1 MTGTSSPSELSRRS
15 LLAGLA
21 AAPIVTAATEQSLAQ
36 TVEPRWSPQQAQ
48 AALKDAKG
56 TKLVLLGTAAGPVP
70 GRSREMTSHV
80 MLSNGSAYVL
90 DCGMGVTNQF
100 ARTGIPFSA
109 LKSIFITHHHADH
122 NIEYGPLLIVGWI
135 QGLPLDVRAFG
146 PPPLRQMTDDFM
158 RAYKQ
163 TVDFW
168 AEDFHMKPL
177 TSVNVQEISAAGP
190 VTEDDNVKVSA
201 ILVEHPPV
209 KPALAYRFDFKDRSI
224 AFSGDTA
231 PLEAV
236 AKMAKGA
243 DVLVHET
250 MYVPAVE
257 KYIKGQI
264 AQGRPVKFEAF
275 MAHMKADHT
284 PSEDVGRI
292 AQRGGRQNACA
303 LAPYPGDR
311 QHQRRHLAR
320 AGSEIFQGRD
330 HCRQGSDGRVNWSKA
345 RMSALGHKRTCAV
358 HSPMSALHPKADM
371 CGLEYLCQARS
382 RNLRKNSDETSKKQ
396 KETQKKW

>member
-1 MTGTSSPSELSRRS
+1 MADTTRPLGLSRRHI
-15 LLAGLA
+15 LAGLA
-21 AAPIVTAATEQSLAQ
+21 ATPALTAAGPAAAQ
-36 TVEPRWSPQQAQ
+36 TAGQGWTSQQTQ
-48 AALKDAKG
+48 AALKGAKG

-70 GRSREMTSHV
+70 GRSRQMTSHV

-90 DCGMGVTNQF
+90 DCGMGVTDQY
-100 ARTGIPFSA
+100 ARTGIPFNA

-168 AEDFHMKPL
+168 AEDFQMKPL
-177 TSVNVQEISAAGP
+177 TTVEVKEISSVGP
-190 VTEDDNVKVSA
+190 VMQDDNVKVSS
-201 ILVEHPPV
+201 IVVEHPPV

-236 AKMAKGA
+236 AMMAKGA

-257 KYIKGQI
+257 KYIKAQI
-264 AQGRPVKFEAF
+264 AEGRPVKFEPF

-284 PSEDVGRI
+284 PAEDVGRI
-292 AQRGGRQNACA
+292 AQEAGVKT
-303 LAPYPGDR
+303 LVLS
-311 QHQRRHLAR
+311 HLTPAIDSITDDTWR
-320 AGSEIFQGRD
+320 EPVAKYFKGEIIVGKD
-330 HCRQGSDGRVNWSKA
+330 LMV
-345 RMSALGHKRTCAV
+345 V
-358 HSPMSALHPKADM
+358 
-371 CGLEYLCQARS
+371 
-382 RNLRKNSDETSKKQ
+382 
-396 KETQKKW
+396 